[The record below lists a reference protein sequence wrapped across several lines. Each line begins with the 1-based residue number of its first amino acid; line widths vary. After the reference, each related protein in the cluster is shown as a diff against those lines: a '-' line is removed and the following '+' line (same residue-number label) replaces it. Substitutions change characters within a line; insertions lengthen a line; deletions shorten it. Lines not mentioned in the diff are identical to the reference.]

1 MVGIVFQLDASAAG
15 CFIYRF
21 LHAVCDVVCI
31 HDYLAVH
38 ISGCTACR
46 LGQRTVT
53 AKEAFLVCIE
63 NSYERNFRQVESFS

>member
-15 CFIYRF
+15 SLINRF

-31 HDYLAVH
+31 HDYLSVH
-38 ISGCTACR
+38 VSGSSASC